1 MAMPQVTVGVSL
13 CVCVPAQR
21 SRRVLAVPKEG
32 VMARDA
38 HEQHETLD
46 HLVDD
51 YSRTGMSRRQ
61 FLQRAMAAGLTAA
74 SASALLAA
82 CASSSTSKSNSG
94 KVVEVLFGLNTGGLA
109 AQQRQ
114 WFDQITSDFHALT
127 GATLRWDTFNGT
139 SDELTRIQTAIVSG
153 GGPDVFTVGTT
164 FVPTAQATGGFDL
177 LSDADW
183 QAVGGKSRFF
193 QEQLTTA
200 GATPDKPISVP
211 FVMRP
216 FALVYNTDLF
226 QKANITSPPTS
237 WSGFVSTAQKLT
249 DASAGIFGTAMDPQD
264 TFDPWK
270 ILWHV
275 TKQLGGDF
283 ISADYKTA
291 TMNSPEVVE
300 AMQFWFDWVTQ
311 YKIVD
316 PNSMSWKASNAT
328 QAFGN
333 GKVGMQIMVTA
344 TAIPTLDKSSVAGKY
359 AFAPLPTIPYGMQQL
374 PANGVAVETIVSG
387 DNMTIA
393 SYSTV
398 KDLALKF
405 IGLVTDT
412 QHQLKYTSIFGDLP
426 TNADAANQLAG
437 KSAQTKAFVQAE
449 TGATAVPTTGE
460 WGPIEVALAGVT
472 AKLGGEVA
480 SNTYSP
486 SHIKPLL
493 DQANA
498 TIQAQLK

>member
-1 MAMPQVTVGVSL
+1 MTGE
-13 CVCVPAQR
+13 AQQ
-21 SRRVLAVPKEG
+21 
-32 VMARDA
+32 
-38 HEQHETLD
+38 QHDTLD
-46 HLVDD
+46 RLVDE

-61 FLQRAMAAGLTAA
+61 FLNRAMAAGLSAA
-74 SASALLAA
+74 GASVLLAA
-82 CASSSTSKSNSG
+82 CGNGTSSSSGGSNSG
-94 KVVEVLFGLNTGGLA
+94 KVLEVLFGLNTGGLA

-114 WFDQITSDFHALT
+114 WFDRITNDFHALT
-127 GATLRWDTFNGT
+127 GATVRWDTFNGT

-153 GGPDVFTVGTT
+153 GGPDIFTVGTT
-164 FVPTAQATGGFDL
+164 FVPTAQATGGFYQL
-177 LSDADW
+177 TDADW
-183 QAVGGKSRFF
+183 NAVGGKSRFF

-200 GATPDKPISVP
+200 GTTPDKPISVP

-216 FALVYNTDLF
+216 FAMVYNTDLF
-226 QKANITSPPTS
+226 QAAGISSPPTT
-237 WSGFVSTAQKLT
+237 WSDFVTAAQKMT
-249 DASAGIFGTAMDPQD
+249 NASAGVYGTAMDPQD

-291 TMNSPEVVE
+291 QLNSPEVVQ
-300 AMQFWFDWVTQ
+300 AVQFWFDWVTT
-311 YKIVD
+311 YHIVD
-316 PNSMSWKASNAT
+316 PNSMSWKAANAT

-333 GKVGMQIMVTA
+333 GKVGMQIMVTS
-344 TAIPTLDKSSVAGKY
+344 TSIPTLEKTSVQGKY

-374 PANGVAVETIVSG
+374 PAGGVAVETIVSG

-398 KDLALKF
+398 RDLALKF
-405 IGLVTDT
+405 IGLVTDKP
-412 QHQLKYTSIFGDLP
+412 HQLLYTSIFGDLP

-437 KSAQTKAFVQAE
+437 QNAQTKAFVQSE
-449 TGATAVPTTGE
+449 NGATAVPTTGE
-460 WGPIEVALAGVT
+460 WGPIEVALAAVT

-480 SNTYSP
+480 SNSYSP

>member
-1 MAMPQVTVGVSL
+1 MTS
-13 CVCVPAQR
+13 
-21 SRRVLAVPKEG
+21 
-32 VMARDA
+32 DA
-38 HEQHETLD
+38 HNQHETLD
-46 HLVDD
+46 RLVDD
-51 YSRTGMSRRQ
+51 YSRTGMSRRR
-61 FLQRAMAAGLTAA
+61 FLLGAMAAGLSAA
-74 SASALLAA
+74 GASALLAA
-82 CASSSTSKSNSG
+82 CDAGSSSSGGNNG
-94 KVVEVLFGLNTGGLA
+94 KVLEVLFGLNTAGLA

-114 WFDQITSDFHALT
+114 WFQQITNDFHTLT
-127 GATLRWDTFNGT
+127 GATVRWDTFNGT
-139 SDELTRIQTAIVSG
+139 SDELTRIQSAIVSG
-153 GGPDVFTVGTT
+153 GGPDIFTLGTT
-164 FVPTAQATGGFDL
+164 FVPTAQATGGFSL

-183 QAVGGKSRFF
+183 QTVGGKSRFF

-226 QKANITSPPTS
+226 QKAGISSPPKS
-237 WSGFVSTAQKLT
+237 WSDFVDAAQKMT
-249 DASAGIFGTAMDPQD
+249 DPSAGVYGTAMDPQD

-291 TMNSPEVVE
+291 QMNSPEVVQ
-300 AMQFWFDWVTQ
+300 AVQFWFDWVATHH
-311 YKIVD
+311 IVD
-316 PNSMSWKASNAT
+316 PNSMSWKASNAS
-328 QAFGN
+328 QAFAN

-344 TAIPTLDKSSVAGKY
+344 TVIPTLEKSSVKGKY

-405 IGLVTDT
+405 INLVTDKP
-412 QHQLKYTSIFGDLP
+412 HQLAYTHIFGDLP
-426 TNADAANQLAG
+426 TNADAAAELAG
-437 KSAQTKAFVQAE
+437 QNAQTKAFVQSE
-449 TGATAVPTTGE
+449 GGATAVPTTSQ
-460 WGPIEVALAGVT
+460 WGPIEVALAAVT

-480 SNTYSP
+480 AHTYNP

-493 DQANA
+493 DQANKQ
-498 TIQAQLK
+498 IQAQLH

>member
-1 MAMPQVTVGVSL
+1 MTS
-13 CVCVPAQR
+13 
-21 SRRVLAVPKEG
+21 
-32 VMARDA
+32 DA
-38 HEQHETLD
+38 HNQHETLD
-46 HLVDD
+46 RLVDD
-51 YSRTGMSRRQ
+51 YSRTGMSRRR
-61 FLQRAMAAGLTAA
+61 FLLGAMAAGLSAA
-74 SASALLAA
+74 GASALLAA
-82 CASSSTSKSNSG
+82 CDAGSSSSGGNNG
-94 KVVEVLFGLNTGGLA
+94 KVLEVLFGLNTAGLA

-114 WFDQITSDFHALT
+114 WFQQITNDFQTLT
-127 GATLRWDTFNGT
+127 GATVRWDTFNGS
-139 SDELTRIQTAIVSG
+139 SDELTRIQSAIVSG
-153 GGPDVFTVGTT
+153 GGPDIFTLGTT
-164 FVPTAQATGGFDL
+164 FVPTAQATGGFSL

-183 QAVGGKSRFF
+183 QTVGGKTRFF

-226 QKANITSPPTS
+226 QKAGISSPPTS
-237 WSGFVSTAQKLT
+237 WTDFVTAAQKMT
-249 DASAGIFGTAMDPQD
+249 DPSAGVYGTAMDPQD

-283 ISADYKTA
+283 ISADQKTA
-291 TMNSPEVVE
+291 QLNSPEAVQSV
-300 AMQFWFDWVTQ
+300 QFWFDWVTTHH
-311 YKIVD
+311 IVD
-316 PNSMSWKASNAT
+316 PNSMSWKASNAS
-328 QAFGN
+328 QAFAN

-344 TAIPTLDKSSVAGKY
+344 TVIPTLEKSSVKGKY

-405 IGLVTDT
+405 INLVTDKP
-412 QHQLKYTSIFGDLP
+412 HQLAYTHIFGDLP
-426 TNADAANQLAG
+426 TNADAAAELAG
-437 KSAQTKAFVQAE
+437 QNAQTKAFVQSE
-449 TGATAVPTTGE
+449 GGATAVPTTSE
-460 WGPIEVALAGVT
+460 WGPIEVALAAVT

-480 SNTYSP
+480 AHTYNP

-493 DQANA
+493 DQANQQ
-498 TIQAQLK
+498 IQAQLH

>member
-1 MAMPQVTVGVSL
+1 MAS
-13 CVCVPAQR
+13 
-21 SRRVLAVPKEG
+21 
-32 VMARDA
+32 DA

-46 HLVDD
+46 RLVDE
-51 YSRTGMSRRQ
+51 YSRTNMSRRQ
-61 FLQRAMAAGLTAA
+61 FLWRAMATGLTAA
-74 SASALLAA
+74 GASALLAA
-82 CASSSTSKSNSG
+82 CSSGTSTTGNSNNG
-94 KVVEVLFGLNTGGLA
+94 KVLEVLFGLNTGGLA

-127 GATLRWDTFNGT
+127 GATVRWDTFNGT
-139 SDELTRIQTAIVSG
+139 SDELTRIQSAIVSG

-164 FVPTAQATGGFDL
+164 FVPTAQATGGFYQL
-177 LSDADW
+177 TDADW

-200 GATPDKPISVP
+200 GITPDKPISVP

-216 FALVYNTDLF
+216 FAMVYNTDLF
-226 QKANITSPPTS
+226 QKAGISTPPKT
-237 WSGFVSTAQKLT
+237 WSDFVANAQAMT

-291 TMNSPEVVE
+291 QLNSPEVVE
-300 AMQFWFDWVTQ
+300 AVQFWFDWVRKYQ
-311 YKIVD
+311 IVD

-344 TAIPTLDKSSVAGKY
+344 TAIPTLEKSSVQGKY
-359 AFAPLPTIPYGMQQL
+359 AFAPLPTVPYGMQQL
-374 PANGVAVETIVSG
+374 PANGVPVETIVSG

-412 QHQLKYTSIFGDLP
+412 QHQVKYTSIFGDLP
-426 TNADAANQLAG
+426 TNADAANQLA
-437 KSAQTKAFVQAE
+437 SQNAQTKAFVQAE
-449 TGATAVPTTGE
+449 SGATAVPTTGE

-486 SHIKPLL
+486 SHVKPLL

>member
-1 MAMPQVTVGVSL
+1 MAS
-13 CVCVPAQR
+13 
-21 SRRVLAVPKEG
+21 
-32 VMARDA
+32 DA

-61 FLQRAMAAGLTAA
+61 FMRRAMAAGLTAA
-74 SASALLAA
+74 GASALLAA
-82 CASSSTSKSNSG
+82 CGSGTSGTSNTNSG
-94 KVVEVLFGLNTGGLA
+94 RVVEVLFGLNTAGLA
-109 AQQRQ
+109 QQQSQ
-114 WFDQITSDFHALT
+114 WFQQITNDFHALT

-139 SDELTRIQTAIVSG
+139 GDELTRIQTAIVSG
-153 GGPDVFTVGTT
+153 SGPDIFTLGTT
-164 FVPTAQATGGFDL
+164 FVPTAQATGGFSL
-177 LSDADW
+177 LTDADW

-200 GATPDKPISVP
+200 GISPDKPISVP

-226 QKANITSPPTS
+226 QKAGISSPPTT
-237 WSGFVSTAQKLT
+237 WSDFVVDAQKMT
-249 DASAGIFGTAMDPQD
+249 DASSGVYGTAMDPQD

-291 TMNSPEVVE
+291 QLNSPEVVQ
-300 AMQFWFDWVTQ
+300 AMQFWFDWVVT
-311 YKIVD
+311 YHIVD
-316 PNSMSWKASNAT
+316 PNSMSWKSANAT

-344 TAIPTLDKSSVAGKY
+344 TIVPTLEKTSVKGKY

-374 PANGVAVETIVSG
+374 PPNGVAVETIVSG

-393 SYSTV
+393 SYSNV

-405 IGLVTDT
+405 INLVTDK
-412 QHQLKYTSIFGDLP
+412 QHQLRYTGIFGDLP

-437 KSAQTKAFVQAE
+437 QNAQTKAFVQSE
-449 TGATAVPTTGE
+449 NGATPVPTTGE
-460 WGPIEVALAGVT
+460 WGPIEVALAAVT
-472 AKLGGEVA
+472 ARLGGEVA
-480 SNTYSP
+480 SKSYSP

-498 TIQAQLK
+498 VIQAQLH